1 MLPTSDAILK
11 ELAHST
17 LKALIGTFGDRARR
31 SRTTSSAATPAI
43 PQPEPPQVGMES
55 LLAPN
60 TTPADLTPAKASA
73 GGTNTSPYID
83 IEALELD
90 DVLAGRYRIIR
101 RVGKGAFGIVL
112 LVEDMVVRE
121 EIILKFL
128 HPQLGVSEQMTK
140 RFIHELRYA
149 RRITHENVIRIYDF
163 LIIGKVY
170 AISMEYFPSH
180 PLSAYIKRGIHT
192 KPKRCLKIVQ
202 DICSGM
208 SVAHQ
213 VQVVHRD
220 LKPPNILL
228 NNKGVLK
235 IVDFG
240 LAAAV
245 NRDDSRLTKTGFMVG
260 TPTYMSPEQIR
271 GEDIDTR
278 TDIYSL
284 GVIMYELFS
293 GKPPYTGKDP
303 VSIIYQHV
311 QGKVVPPRNTNP
323 EITPELETI
332 ILKAMAVAPQKR
344 FQSMD
349 ALREALAAL
358 GGV

>member
-1 MLPTSDAILK
+1 
-11 ELAHST
+11 
-17 LKALIGTFGDRARR
+17 
-31 SRTTSSAATPAI
+31 
-43 PQPEPPQVGMES
+43 
-55 LLAPN
+55 
-60 TTPADLTPAKASA
+60 
-73 GGTNTSPYID
+73 
-83 IEALELD
+83 
-90 DVLAGRYRIIR
+90 
-101 RVGKGAFGIVL
+101 
-112 LVEDMVVRE
+112 
-121 EIILKFL
+121 
-128 HPQLGVSEQMTK
+128 
-140 RFIHELRYA
+140 
-149 RRITHENVIRIYDF
+149 
-163 LIIGKVY
+163 
-170 AISMEYFPSH
+170 
-180 PLSAYIKRGIHT
+180 
-192 KPKRCLKIVQ
+192 
-202 DICSGM
+202 
-208 SVAHQ
+208 

-245 NRDDSRLTKTGFMVG
+245 NRDDSRVTKTGFMVG

-271 GEDIDTR
+271 GEDIDAR

-311 QGKVVPPRNTNP
+311 QGKVVPPRNINP
-323 EITPELETI
+323 KITPELEAI

-349 ALREALAAL
+349 VLREALAAL
-358 GGV
+358 GEV

>member
-1 MLPTSDAILK
+1 MTSSQELRVSKPPATGTDAIP
-11 ELAHST
+11 
-17 LKALIGTFGDRARR
+17 F
-31 SRTTSSAATPAI
+31 
-43 PQPEPPQVGMES
+43 
-55 LLAPN
+55 
-60 TTPADLTPAKASA
+60 
-73 GGTNTSPYID
+73 ID
-83 IEALELD
+83 VEALQPD
-90 DVLAGRYRIIR
+90 DVLADRYRVIR
-101 RVGKGAFGIVL
+101 HIGKGAFGLVL
-112 LVEDMVVRE
+112 LVEDMMVRE
-121 EIILKFL
+121 KIILKFL
-128 HPQLGVSEQMTK
+128 NPQLAVTEQMIK

-163 LIIGKVY
+163 LVIGKAY

-192 KPKRCLKIVQ
+192 KPRHCFKIIQ
-202 DICSGM
+202 DICNGM

-235 IVDFG
+235 VVDFG

-245 NRDDSRLTKTGFMVG
+245 NHDDSRVTKTGFMVG

-271 GEDIDTR
+271 GEDIDAR

-284 GVIMYELFS
+284 GIIMYELFTS
-293 GKPPYTGKDP
+293 KPPYTGKDP

-311 QGKVVPPRNTNP
+311 QGKAKPPREINP
-323 EITPELETI
+323 KITPELEAI
-332 ILKAMAVAPQKR
+332 ILKAMALAPQKR

-349 ALREALAAL
+349 ALRVALAGL
-358 GGV
+358 EGT